1 MRKILSIFIVT
12 LLIISCNQKQSDNY
26 TVTSIEDESILVEQ
40 QYKNS
45 SHESI
50 DEVEKQEVTKKK
62 IIKDGRLGIRVSDL
76 ENIKFRI
83 DTIINS
89 SFANS

>member
-1 MRKILSIFIVT
+1 M
-12 LLIISCNQKQSDNY
+12 ISCNQKQSDNY

-62 IIKDGRLGIRVSDL
+62 IIKDGRLGLRVSDL
-76 ENIKFRI
+76 EN
-83 DTIINS
+83 TIEVS
-89 SFANS
+89 H

>member
-83 DTIINS
+83 DTIINQYGG
-89 SFANS
+89 